1 MLSESGKKLHH
12 FMAVM
17 ASQFC
22 SETLEVPSQLG
33 NLHGTFI
40 LIMTV
45 LTFFS
50 AAVATMENIL
60 VTYAI
65 WKSSSTS
72 QNFRIVSPAKP
83 GFVGFSSG
91 LAVIMFVVITAVIS
105 ANNAL
110 FFVRCLRCLL

>member
-12 FMAVM
+12 LRAVM

-22 SETLEVPSQLG
+22 SETLEVPL
-33 NLHGTFI
+33 
-40 LIMTV
+40 
-45 LTFFS
+45 FS

-60 VTYAI
+60 VTCAI
-65 WKSSSTS
+65 WKSSSMS

-91 LAVIMFVVITAVIS
+91 ILS
-105 ANNAL
+105 RDY
-110 FFVRCLRCLL
+110 VRCYHSGNVG

>member
-12 FMAVM
+12 FMTVM

-22 SETLEVPSQLG
+22 SETLEVPSHLG
-33 NLHGTFI
+33 NLHGTFV
-40 LIMTV
+40 LIMTI

-60 VTYAI
+60 VTCAI

-91 LAVIMFVVITAVIS
+91 ILSRDYVCCHHS
-105 ANNAL
+105 GNAG
-110 FFVRCLRCLL
+110 